1 MKAVAISASLACV
14 IVGGML
20 LTTQAVAKSSSDAMT
35 NPKSVSTVA
44 RSPSVS
50 QMIFAQTNCRMRRT
64 GTCR

>member
-1 MKAVAISASLACV
+1 
-14 IVGGML
+14 
-20 LTTQAVAKSSSDAMT
+20 
-35 NPKSVSTVA
+35 VA